1 MHVVNVILVYFDLSA
16 AYRSNAVVCK
26 VALNGN
32 LKRGVAILSSCVWA
46 LYTDLGELM
55 GQVWA
60 SHMNCVRG
68 LN

>member
-1 MHVVNVILVYFDLSA
+1 MYLVNVILVQFDLIVV
-16 AYRSNAVVCK
+16 YRSNVVVRK
-26 VALNGN
+26 
-32 LKRGVAILSSCVWA
+32 VAILSSCVWA

-68 LN
+68 VN